1 MITDDQE
8 SAMNDAFTFF
18 IETLKYITYMNKNS
32 SPEDVM
38 LLALEKFYSAVL
50 STIKDKKLAIEI
62 SRQMH
67 EDTLARVLT
76 DGLGDATRH

>member
-8 SAMNDAFTFF
+8 DKINEAFGEF
-18 IETLKYITYMNKNS
+18 IMKLEAIEELNPATRTG
-32 SPEDVM
+32 DVA
-38 LLALEKFYSAVL
+38 LLALKSFHVAMM